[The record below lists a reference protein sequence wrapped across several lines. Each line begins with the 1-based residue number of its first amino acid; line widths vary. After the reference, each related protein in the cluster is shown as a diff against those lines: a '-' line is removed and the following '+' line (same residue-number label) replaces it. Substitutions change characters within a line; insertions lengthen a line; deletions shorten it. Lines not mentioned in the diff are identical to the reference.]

1 MMFLNYTDPFANTGG
16 GGSNFTDYFD
26 VTEYGQR
33 LAKASEEAFD
43 LGRIEKY
50 FKTINTKAVSLNT
63 EIGLGI
69 KSNVAELQKTLSEV
83 YNEGI
88 QYGISW
94 DDASKLLSGIQGQMG
109 RLIPTSAENTK
120 NALIFGKAIG
130 ETPEN
135 VAKLVAG
142 MTEYG
147 ITQSKSIQIMN
158 KVAATAR
165 ASGVD
170 AKKLTATVSSNIQK
184 AQIYGFKNGVEGL
197 TKMAAQAQR
206 VGLSLDT
213 AQKTANLILDGGPEK
228 AVEMASK
235 LQALGGNIGALGDPF
250 QLIHMSMYDMEG
262 LQDQIIKASSA
273 AVEFN
278 ETTGE
283 FKIGG
288 EEMLRLRQQAD
299 ILGLTYEDV
308 AKGAINARKEQEI
321 MSKGI
326 DFRGL
331 TEEQKGLVSSLAE
344 IGPGGKVSIDLPG
357 FNEGTRELGDLLKD
371 PAFMAELKKYG
382 ENLELAEDPQALQTA
397 MLQNAKDQLSV
408 EQQQLNTLVKLANQ
422 GIEGVGSKGFDAVQE
437 LTKTTMYNASAGFND
452 LFTSIKTSSVNLGQN
467 YKEAYEGMTT
477 LFKTGVIDPLITS
490 VTTAINTLN
499 NTLINLKNSGIDIT
513 PTPTPAQDAF
523 VPAGGGKMVTGS
535 FGSLL
540 SDGRDQMLLNPNISD
555 FFNKYNEAEN
565 KLKSI
570 GGPINEYN
578 ESENILKSIGGPKSG
593 GDLSLLYKNAT
604 AQPSQNLVDLLT
616 KSSSF
621 SPTNTEITQKVEIGG
636 KTEVTL
642 NINSNIPQNLINE
655 VLNTTQLKET
665 IMTTVNTRLS
675 AEYSDK
681 LSNAFITQKR
691 G

>member
-1 MMFLNYTDPFANTGG
+1 MMFLGYTDPFGSGAGTIYTDVQV
-16 GGSNFTDYFD
+16 SNFSSK
-26 VTEYGQR
+26 
-33 LAKASEEAFD
+33 LNEAFNSAFD
-43 LGRIEKY
+43 QKRVEDFFLTLEDKA
-50 FKTINTKAVSLNT
+50 TKLNT
-63 EIGLGI
+63 TLGQGLRKGVVEFQQEIY
-69 KSNVAELQKTLSEV
+69 KV
-83 YNEGI
+83 YEEGI
-88 QYGISW
+88 QYGIAFE
-94 DDASKLLSGIQGQMG
+94 DAGKYLEGVQSSMG
-109 RLIPTSAENTK
+109 RMIPTSAEMTK
-120 NALIFGKAIG
+120 NALVFGKAIG

-135 VAKLVAG
+135 VAKLIGG
-142 MTEYG
+142 MTQYG
-147 ITQSKSIQIMN
+147 ITQSKSIAIMN
-158 KVAATAR
+158 KVAATAK
-165 ASGVD
+165 ASGLD
-170 AKKLTATVSSNIQK
+170 AKVLTKTVSDNIVK

-206 VGLSLDT
+206 VGLSLDK
-213 AQKTANLILDGGPEK
+213 AQTTANLILQGGPEK
-228 AVEMASK
+228 AVQMASE

-273 AVEFN
+273 AVDFN

-299 ILGLTYEDV
+299 ILGLSYEDV

-326 DFRGL
+326 DFGGL
-331 TEEQKGLVSSLAE
+331 TEEQRGLVSSLAE
-344 IGPGGKVSIDLPG
+344 IGPGGKVSIDLPN
-357 FNEGTRELGDLLKD
+357 FEEGTKDLATLMQDSEFIDALNEYNKDLGKSEQD
-371 PAFMAELKKYG
+371 
-382 ENLELAEDPQALQTA
+382 LQTE
-397 MLQNAKDQLSV
+397 MLQNAKNQLSV
-408 EQQQLNTLVKLANQ
+408 QDKQLATLITIQNQ
-422 GIEGVGSKGFDAVQE
+422 GIFGQGLDVGKTILKAGEDKTLYGAAETSLNGLITQFKTSFDAANSSIETAYKFQ
-437 LTKTTMYNASAGFND
+437 LATFTTFVATLKGLVDTTVASIQV
-452 LFTSIKTSSVNLGQN
+452 TLG
-467 YKEAYEGMTT
+467 G
-477 LFKTGVIDPLITS
+477 
-490 VTTAINTLN
+490 
-499 NTLINLKNSGIDIT
+499 IT
-513 PTPTPAQDAF
+513 PPSPSPTIIVQDAF
-523 VPAGGGKMVTGS
+523 VPANGGNLVTGA

-540 SDGRDQMLLNPNISD
+540 SDGKDQMLLSPNISD
-555 FFNKYNEAEN
+555 FFKKYNEAEN
-565 KLKSI
+565 NLKSI
-570 GGPINEYN
+570 GSPNT
-578 ESENILKSIGGPKSG
+578 G
-593 GDLSLLYKNAT
+593 GDLSLLYKNAA

-655 VLNTTQLKET
+655 VLNTAQLKET

>member
-1 MMFLNYTDPFANTGG
+1 MMFLNYTDPFANAGG
-16 GGSNFTDYFD
+16 TNRYGNFTEYADI
-26 VTEYGQR
+26 TEYGVR
-33 LAKASEEAFD
+33 LKSASEAAFD

-357 FNEGTRELGDLLKD
+357 FNEGASELGDLLKD

-408 EQQQLNTLVKLANQ
+408 EEQQLNTLVKLANQ
-422 GIEGVGSKGFDAVQE
+422 GIEGVGSKGFDAIQE
-437 LTKTTMYNASAGFND
+437 LTKTTMYNASSGFND
-452 LFTSIKTSSVNLGQN
+452 LFTSIKTTSVDLGQN
-467 YKEAYEGMTT
+467 YKDAYANLTT

-490 VTTAINTLN
+490 VTSAINTLN

-513 PTPTPAQDAF
+513 PTPVLDAF

-535 FGSLL
+535 FGKFLGDTKDDMLL
-540 SDGRDQMLLNPNISD
+540 SPGIGD

-565 KLKSI
+565 NLKSI
-570 GGPINEYN
+570 GGA
-578 ESENILKSIGGPKSG
+578 KSG

-604 AQPSQNLVDLLT
+604 SQPSQNLVDLLT

-621 SPTNTEITQKVEIGG
+621 SPTNTETTQKVEIGG
-636 KTEVTL
+636 KTELTL
-642 NINSNIPQNLINE
+642 NINTNIPQNLINE
-655 VLNTTQLKET
+655 VLNTAQLKDT
-665 IMTTVNTRLS
+665 IMSTVNTRLS

>member
-1 MMFLNYTDPFANTGG
+1 MMFLNYTDPFAAGSGG
-16 GGSNFTDYFD
+16 GTEIYTNVQVSNFSDKLNKAFTSAFD
-26 VTEYGQR
+26 QTRVEDFFLTLE
-33 LAKASEEAFD
+33 AKA
-43 LGRIEKY
+43 
-50 FKTINTKAVSLNT
+50 TKLNT
-63 EIGLGI
+63 TLGQGLRKGVVEFQQEIY
-69 KSNVAELQKTLSEV
+69 KV
-83 YNEGI
+83 YEEGI
-88 QYGISW
+88 QYGIAFE
-94 DDASKLLSGIQGQMG
+94 DAGKFLEGVQSSMG
-109 RLIPTSAENTK
+109 RMIPTSAEMTK
-120 NALIFGKAIG
+120 NALVFGKAIG

-135 VAKLVAG
+135 VAKLIGG
-142 MTEYG
+142 MTQYG
-147 ITQSKSIQIMN
+147 ITQSKSIAIMN
-158 KVAATAR
+158 KVAATAK

-170 AKKLTATVSSNIQK
+170 AKVLTKTVSDNIQK

-206 VGLSLDT
+206 VGLSLES
-213 AQKTANLILDGGPEK
+213 AQKTANLILQGGPEK
-228 AVEMASK
+228 AVEMASQ
-235 LQALGGNIGALGDPF
+235 LQALGGNIGALGDTY

-273 AVEFN
+273 AVDFN

-288 EEMLRLRQQAD
+288 EEMLRLRQQAE
-299 ILGLTYEDV
+299 ILGLSYEEV

-321 MSKGI
+321 MSKV
-326 DFRGL
+326 DLDNL
-331 TEEQKGLVSSLAE
+331 TEEQRGLVSSLAE

-357 FNEGTRELGDLLKD
+357 FEEGTRDLATLMKDNSFIDALNQYNKDLKLTEKD
-371 PAFMAELKKYG
+371 
-382 ENLELAEDPQALQTA
+382 LQTE
-397 MLQNAKDQLSV
+397 MLQNAKNQLSV
-408 EQQQLNTLVKLANQ
+408 QDKQLATLITIQNQ
-422 GIEGVGSKGFDAVQE
+422 GIFGQGLDVGKTILKAGEDKTLYGDAKSSLDGLIAQFN
-437 LTKTTMYNASAGFND
+437 TSFNAAN
-452 LFTSIKTSSVNLGQN
+452 TSIKT
-467 YKEAYEGMTT
+467 AYELQLAIFTT
-477 LFKTGVIDPLITS
+477 FVATLKGLVDNTVSLIQLRIG
-490 VTTAINTLN
+490 AIT
-499 NTLINLKNSGIDIT
+499 T
-513 PTPTPAQDAF
+513 PTPSPTINVSDAF
-523 VPAGGGKMVTGS
+523 VPAGGRKMVTSS
-535 FGSLL
+535 FGKFLGDTKDDMLL
-540 SDGRDQMLLNPNISD
+540 SPGIGD

-565 KLKSI
+565 
-570 GGPINEYN
+570 N
-578 ESENILKSIGGPKSG
+578 LKSIGGPKSG

-642 NINSNIPQNLINE
+642 NINTNIPQNLINE

>member
-1 MMFLNYTDPFANTGG
+1 MMFLGYTDPFATGTG
-16 GGSNFTDYFD
+16 TDVQVSNFS
-26 VTEYGQR
+26 GK
-33 LAKASEEAFD
+33 LNEAFNSAFD
-43 LGRIEKY
+43 QTRVENFFLTLESKA
-50 FKTINTKAVSLNT
+50 TKLNT
-63 EIGLGI
+63 TLGQGLRKGVVEFQQEIY
-69 KSNVAELQKTLSEV
+69 KV
-83 YNEGI
+83 YEEGI
-88 QYGISW
+88 QYGIAFE
-94 DDASKLLSGIQGQMG
+94 DAGKFLEGVQSSMG
-109 RLIPTSAENTK
+109 RMIPTSAEMTK
-120 NALIFGKAIG
+120 NALVFGKAIG

-135 VAKLVAG
+135 VAKLIGG
-142 MTEYG
+142 MTQYG
-147 ITQSKSIQIMN
+147 ITQSKSIAIMN
-158 KVAATAR
+158 KVAATAK

-170 AKKLTATVSSNIQK
+170 AKVLTKTVSDNIQK

-213 AQKTANLILDGGPEK
+213 AQKTANLILNGGPEK
-228 AVEMASK
+228 AVQMASE

-273 AVEFN
+273 AVDFN

-331 TEEQKGLVSSLAE
+331 TEEQRGLVSSLAE

-357 FNEGTRELGDLLKD
+357 FEEGTRDLETLMQDNSFIEALNEYNKDLGKNEKD
-371 PAFMAELKKYG
+371 
-382 ENLELAEDPQALQTA
+382 LQTE
-397 MLQNAKDQLSV
+397 MLQNAKNQLSV
-408 EQQQLNTLVKLANQ
+408 QDKQLATLITIQNQ
-422 GIEGVGSKGFDAVQE
+422 GIFGQGLDVGKTILKAGEDKTLYGDAKGP
-437 LTKTTMYNASAGFND
+437 LND
-452 LFTSIKTSSVNLGQN
+452 LIAQFNSSFDNVNEGIKETYQFQLATFTTFVATLKGLVDTTVAEIEQALG
-467 YKEAYEGMTT
+467 A
-477 LFKTGVIDPLITS
+477 LSAPVPS
-490 VTTAINTLN
+490 
-499 NTLINLKNSGIDIT
+499 
-513 PTPTPAQDAF
+513 PTVKVSDAF

-535 FGSLL
+535 FGKFLGDTKDDMLL
-540 SDGRDQMLLNPNISD
+540 SPGIGD
-555 FFNKYNEAEN
+555 FFNK
-565 KLKSI
+565 
-570 GGPINEYN
+570 YN

-593 GDLSLLYKNAT
+593 GDLSLLHKNAA

-621 SPTNTEITQKVEIGG
+621 SPTNTETTQKVEIGG

-642 NINSNIPQNLINE
+642 NINTNIPQNLINE
-655 VLNTTQLKET
+655 VLNTSQLKET
-665 IMTTVNTRLS
+665 IMSTVNTRLS

>member
-1 MMFLNYTDPFANTGG
+1 MMFLNYTDPFTSEGGANN
-16 GGSNFTDYFD
+16 SALNFTDLLISNFAEKVNGAMVD
-26 VTEYGQR
+26 AFSTKRIEDFF
-33 LAKASEEAFD
+33 LTLEAKA
-43 LGRIEKY
+43 
-50 FKTINTKAVSLNT
+50 TKLNT
-63 EIGLGI
+63 TLGQGLRKGVVEFQQEIY
-69 KSNVAELQKTLSEV
+69 KV
-83 YNEGI
+83 YEEGI
-88 QYGISW
+88 QYGIAFE
-94 DDASKLLSGIQGQMG
+94 DAGKYLEGVQSSMG
-109 RLIPTSAENTK
+109 RMIPTSAEMTK
-120 NALIFGKAIG
+120 NALVFGKAIG

-135 VAKLVAG
+135 VAKLIGG
-142 MTEYG
+142 MTQYG
-147 ITQSKSIQIMN
+147 ITQSKSIAIMN
-158 KVAATAR
+158 KVAATAK
-165 ASGVD
+165 ASGLD
-170 AKKLTATVSSNIQK
+170 AKVLTKTVSDNIVK

-213 AQKTANLILDGGPEK
+213 AQKTANLILQGGPEK
-228 AVEMASK
+228 AVEMASQ

-273 AVEFN
+273 AVDFN

-299 ILGLTYEDV
+299 ILGLSYEDV

-326 DFRGL
+326 DFKGL
-331 TEEQKGLVSSLAE
+331 TEEQRGLVSSLAE
-344 IGPGGKVSIDLPG
+344 IGPGGKVSIDLPN
-357 FNEGTRELGDLLKD
+357 FEEGTKDLATLMQDSEFIDALNEYNKDLKLNEKD
-371 PAFMAELKKYG
+371 
-382 ENLELAEDPQALQTA
+382 LQTA

-408 EQQQLNTLVKLANQ
+408 QDKQLATLITIQNQ
-422 GIEGVGSKGFDAVQE
+422 GIFGIGLDAGKRITKSGEDMTMYGTAGPSYNKMFEEFKQEYGLASDLIATGYEIVAANFNTFIDTLTGLIHDAVE
-437 LTKTTMYNASAGFND
+437 TLKLVAGNIPLTAPSN
-452 LFTSIKTSSVNLGQN
+452 IPVPQN
-467 YKEAYEGMTT
+467 
-477 LFKTGVIDPLITS
+477 VP
-490 VTTAINTLN
+490 
-499 NTLINLKNSGIDIT
+499 
-513 PTPTPAQDAF
+513 DAF

-570 GGPINEYN
+570 GGP
-578 ESENILKSIGGPKSG
+578 KSG
-593 GDLSLLYKNAT
+593 GDLSLLYKNAA

-621 SPTNTEITQKVEIGG
+621 SPTNIEMTQKVEIGG
-636 KTEVTL
+636 KTELTL
-642 NINSNIPQNLINE
+642 NINTNIPQNLINE
-655 VLNTTQLKET
+655 VLNTDKLKET

-691 G
+691 E

>member
-1 MMFLNYTDPFANTGG
+1 MMFLNYTDPFAAGTSGP
-16 GGSNFTDYFD
+16 GSDFTNYANI
-26 VTEYGQR
+26 TEYGVR
-33 LAKASEEAFD
+33 LKSASEAAFD

-109 RLIPTSAENTK
+109 RLIPTTAENTK

-147 ITQSKSIQIMN
+147 ITQSKSIEIMN

-184 AQIYGFKNGVEGL
+184 AQIYGFKNGIEGL

-206 VGLSLDT
+206 VGFSLDY
-213 AQKTANLILDGGPEK
+213 AQKTANKILDGGPEK
-228 AVEMASK
+228 AVEMASE

-262 LQDQIIKASSA
+262 LQDQLIKASSA
-273 AVEFN
+273 AVDFN

-288 EEMLRLRQQAD
+288 EEMLRLRKQAD
-299 ILGLTYEDV
+299 ILGLSYEEV

-408 EQQQLNTLVKLANQ
+408 EEQQLNTLVKLANQ
-422 GIEGVGSKGFDAVQE
+422 GIEGVGSKGFDAIQE
-437 LTKTTMYNASAGFND
+437 LTKTTMYNASSGFND
-452 LFTSIKTSSVNLGQN
+452 LFTSIKTTSVDLGQN
-467 YKEAYEGMTT
+467 YKDAYANLTT

-490 VTTAINTLN
+490 VTSAINTLN
-499 NTLINLKNSGIDIT
+499 NTLINLKNSGINIT
-513 PTPTPAQDAF
+513 PTPAHDAF

-535 FGSLL
+535 FGKFLGDTKDDMLL
-540 SDGRDQMLLNPNISD
+540 SPGIGD

-565 KLKSI
+565 NLKSI
-570 GGPINEYN
+570 GGA
-578 ESENILKSIGGPKSG
+578 KSG

-604 AQPSQNLVDLLT
+604 SQPSQNLVDLLT

>member
-1 MMFLNYTDPFANTGG
+1 M
-16 GGSNFTDYFD
+16 
-26 VTEYGQR
+26 
-33 LAKASEEAFD
+33 
-43 LGRIEKY
+43 
-50 FKTINTKAVSLNT
+50 NT

-158 KVAATAR
+158 KVAATAK
-165 ASGVD
+165 ASGLD
-170 AKKLTATVSSNIQK
+170 AKKLTATVSTNIQK

-299 ILGLTYEDV
+299 ILGLSYEDV

-357 FNEGTRELGDLLKD
+357 FNEGTSELGDLLKD

-422 GIEGVGSKGFDAVQE
+422 GIEGVGSKGFDAIQE

-452 LFTSIKTSSVNLGQN
+452 LFTSIKTSTSIVNLGQN
-467 YKEAYEGMTT
+467 YKDAYANLTT

-490 VTTAINTLN
+490 VTAAINTLN
-499 NTLINLKNSGIDIT
+499 NILINLKNSGIDIT
-513 PTPTPAQDAF
+513 PTPVHDAF

-535 FGSLL
+535 FGKFLAPTKDDMLL
-540 SDGRDQMLLNPNISD
+540 SPGIGD

-565 KLKSI
+565 NLKSI

-636 KTEVTL
+636 KTELTL
-642 NINSNIPQNLINE
+642 NINTNIPQNLINE

>member
-1 MMFLNYTDPFANTGG
+1 MMFLGYSDPFAGTGSG
-16 GGSNFTDYFD
+16 GPTYTDVQVSNFSD
-26 VTEYGQR
+26 Q
-33 LAKASEEAFD
+33 LNKAFNSAFD
-43 LGRIEKY
+43 QTRVENFFLTLESKA
-50 FKTINTKAVSLNT
+50 TKLNT
-63 EIGLGI
+63 TLGQGLRKGVVEFQEEIY
-69 KSNVAELQKTLSEV
+69 KV
-83 YNEGI
+83 YEEGI
-88 QYGISW
+88 QYGIAFE
-94 DDASKLLSGIQGQMG
+94 DAGKFLEGVQSSMG
-109 RLIPTSAENTK
+109 RMIPTSAEMTK
-120 NALIFGKAIG
+120 NALVFGKAIG

-135 VAKLVAG
+135 VAKLIGG
-142 MTEYG
+142 MTQYG
-147 ITQSKSIQIMN
+147 ITQSKSIAIMN
-158 KVAATAR
+158 KVAATAK

-170 AKKLTATVSSNIQK
+170 AKVLTKTVSDNIQK

-206 VGLSLDT
+206 VGLSLDK
-213 AQKTANLILDGGPEK
+213 AQTTANLILNGGPEK
-228 AVEMASK
+228 AVEMASQ

-273 AVEFN
+273 AVDFN

-299 ILGLTYEDV
+299 ILGLSYEDV

-326 DFRGL
+326 DFKGL
-331 TEEQKGLVSSLAE
+331 TEEQRGLVSSLAE

-357 FNEGTRELGDLLKD
+357 FDEAGKDLATLMNDNTFIDALNQYNKDLGKSEQD
-371 PAFMAELKKYG
+371 
-382 ENLELAEDPQALQTA
+382 LQTE
-397 MLQNAKDQLSV
+397 MLQNAKNQLSV
-408 EQQQLNTLVKLANQ
+408 QDKQLATLITIQNQ
-422 GIEGVGSKGFDAVQE
+422 GIFGQGLDVGKTILKAGEDKTLYGAAETSLNGLIREFKNSFD
-437 LTKTTMYNASAGFND
+437 NANS
-452 LFTSIKTSSVNLGQN
+452 SIKT
-467 YKEAYEGMTT
+467 AYEFQLATFTT
-477 LFKTGVIDPLITS
+477 FIATLKALVDTTVASIQ
-490 VTTAINTLN
+490 VTL
-499 NTLINLKNSGIDIT
+499 GGIT
-513 PTPTPAQDAF
+513 PPSPNPTVKVSDAF

-535 FGSLL
+535 FGKFLGDTKDDMLL
-540 SDGRDQMLLNPNISD
+540 SPGIGD
-555 FFNKYNEAEN
+555 FFNK
-565 KLKSI
+565 
-570 GGPINEYN
+570 YN

-621 SPTNTEITQKVEIGG
+621 SPTNTETTQKVEIGG

-655 VLNTTQLKET
+655 VLNTSQLKET
-665 IMTTVNTRLS
+665 IMSTVNTRLS

>member
-16 GGSNFTDYFD
+16 GGANFTDYFD
-26 VTEYGQR
+26 VTEYGAR
-33 LAKASEEAFD
+33 LKKASEEAFD

-50 FKTINTKAVSLNT
+50 FKTVNTKAVSLNT

-69 KSNVAELQKTLSEV
+69 KSNVAELQKTLNEV

-135 VAKLVAG
+135 VAKLIAG
-142 MTEYG
+142 MTEFG
-147 ITQSKSIQIMN
+147 ITQTKSIEIMN

-206 VGLSLDT
+206 VGFNLEY
-213 AQKTANLILDGGPEK
+213 AQKTANLVLEGGPEK
-228 AVEMASK
+228 AVEMASQ

-250 QLIHMSMYDMEG
+250 QLLHMSMYDMEG
-262 LQDQIIKASSA
+262 LQDQLIKASSS

-278 ETTGE
+278 ETTGD

-288 EEMLRLRQQAD
+288 EEMLRLRQQAQ
-299 ILGLTYEDV
+299 ILGLSYDEV

-357 FNEGTRELGDLLKD
+357 FNEGTKELGDLLKD

-408 EQQQLNTLVKLANQ
+408 EQQQLNTLIKLANQ
-422 GIEGVGSKGFDAVQE
+422 GIEGVGSKGFDAIQE
-437 LTKTTMYNASAGFND
+437 LTKTTMYNASSGFND
-452 LFTSIKTSSVNLGQN
+452 LFTSIKTSSVDLGQN

-477 LFKTGVIDPLITS
+477 LFKTGVINPLITS

-499 NTLINLKNSGIDIT
+499 AALINLKNNGINTT
-513 PTPTPAQDAF
+513 PVPDAF

-540 SDGRDQMLLNPNISD
+540 SDGRDQMLLSPNISD

-565 KLKSI
+565 NLKSI
-570 GGPINEYN
+570 GGA
-578 ESENILKSIGGPKSG
+578 KSG
-593 GDLSLLYKNAT
+593 GDLSLLYKNTA

-636 KTEVTL
+636 KTEVVIDIRT
-642 NINSNIPQNLINE
+642 NIPQNLVNE
-655 VLNTTQLKET
+655 VLNTSQLKET
-665 IMTTVNTRLS
+665 IMSTVNNRLS

>member
-1 MMFLNYTDPFANTGG
+1 MMFLGYTDPFATGSSG
-16 GGSNFTDYFD
+16 TDVQVSNFS
-26 VTEYGQR
+26 GK
-33 LAKASEEAFD
+33 LNEAFNSAFD
-43 LGRIEKY
+43 QTRVENFFLTLESKA
-50 FKTINTKAVSLNT
+50 TKLNT
-63 EIGLGI
+63 TLGQGLRNGVVEFQQEIY
-69 KSNVAELQKTLSEV
+69 KV
-83 YNEGI
+83 YEEGI
-88 QYGISW
+88 QYGIAFE
-94 DDASKLLSGIQGQMG
+94 DAGKYLEGVQSSMG
-109 RLIPTSAENTK
+109 RMIPTSAEMTK
-120 NALIFGKAIG
+120 NALVFGKAIG

-135 VAKLVAG
+135 VAKLIGG
-142 MTEYG
+142 MTQYG
-147 ITQSKSIQIMN
+147 ITQSKSIAIMN
-158 KVAATAR
+158 KVAATAK

-170 AKKLTATVSSNIQK
+170 AKVLTKTVSDNIQK

-213 AQKTANLILDGGPEK
+213 AQKTANLILNGGPEK
-228 AVEMASK
+228 AVQMASE

-273 AVEFN
+273 AVDFN

-326 DFRGL
+326 DFGGL
-331 TEEQKGLVSSLAE
+331 TEEQRGLVSSLAE

-357 FNEGTRELGDLLKD
+357 FEEGTRDLETLMQDNSFIEALNEYNKDLGKNEKD
-371 PAFMAELKKYG
+371 
-382 ENLELAEDPQALQTA
+382 LQTE
-397 MLQNAKDQLSV
+397 MLQNAKNQLSV
-408 EQQQLNTLVKLANQ
+408 QDKQLATLITIQNQ
-422 GIEGVGSKGFDAVQE
+422 GIFGQGLDVGKTILKAGEDKTLYGDAKGP
-437 LTKTTMYNASAGFND
+437 LND
-452 LFTSIKTSSVNLGQN
+452 LIAQFNSSFNNVNEGIKETYDFQLATFTTFVATLKGLVDTTVAEIEQVLGGLSAPVPSPTIKVS
-467 YKEAYEGMTT
+467 
-477 LFKTGVIDPLITS
+477 
-490 VTTAINTLN
+490 
-499 NTLINLKNSGIDIT
+499 
-513 PTPTPAQDAF
+513 DAF

-535 FGSLL
+535 FGKFLGDTKDDMLL
-540 SDGRDQMLLNPNISD
+540 SPGIGD
-555 FFNKYNEAEN
+555 FFNK
-565 KLKSI
+565 
-570 GGPINEYN
+570 YN

-621 SPTNTEITQKVEIGG
+621 SPTNTETTQKVEIGG

-642 NINSNIPQNLINE
+642 NINTNIPQNLINE
-655 VLNTTQLKET
+655 VLNTSQLKET
-665 IMTTVNTRLS
+665 IMSTVNTRLS

>member
-1 MMFLNYTDPFANTGG
+1 MMFLNYTDPFANTKGTSQYG
-16 GGSNFTDYFD
+16 NFADYAD
-26 VTEYGQR
+26 ITEYGAR
-33 LAKASEEAFD
+33 LKSASEAAFD

-50 FKTINTKAVSLNT
+50 FKTVNTKAVSLNT

-147 ITQSKSIQIMN
+147 ITQSKSIEIMN

-278 ETTGE
+278 ETTGD

-299 ILGLTYEDV
+299 ILGLSYEDV

-357 FNEGTRELGDLLKD
+357 FEEGTTELGDLLKD

-408 EQQQLNTLVKLANQ
+408 EEQQLNTLVKLANQ
-422 GIEGVGSKGFDAVQE
+422 GIEGVGSKGFDAIQE

-452 LFTSIKTSSVNLGQN
+452 LFTTIKTKTSDIDLGQD
-467 YKEAYEGMTT
+467 YKEAYEGIVN

-490 VTTAINTLN
+490 VTTAINTLDN
-499 NTLINLKNSGIDIT
+499 ILINLKNSGINTT
-513 PTPTPAQDAF
+513 PVPDAF

-540 SDGRDQMLLNPNISD
+540 SDGRDQMLLSPNISD

-565 KLKSI
+565 NLKSI
-570 GGPINEYN
+570 GGA
-578 ESENILKSIGGPKSG
+578 KSG

-604 AQPSQNLVDLLT
+604 SQPSQNLVDLLT

-636 KTEVTL
+636 KTELTL
-642 NINSNIPQNLINE
+642 NINTNIPQNLINE
-655 VLNTTQLKET
+655 VLNTAQLKET

>member
-1 MMFLNYTDPFANTGG
+1 MMFLGYSDPFAGTGSG
-16 GGSNFTDYFD
+16 GPTYTDVQVSNFSD
-26 VTEYGQR
+26 Q
-33 LAKASEEAFD
+33 LNKAFNSAFD
-43 LGRIEKY
+43 QDRVENFFLTLESKA
-50 FKTINTKAVSLNT
+50 TKLNT
-63 EIGLGI
+63 TLGQGLRKGVVEFQQEIY
-69 KSNVAELQKTLSEV
+69 KV
-83 YNEGI
+83 YEEGI
-88 QYGISW
+88 QYGIAFE
-94 DDASKLLSGIQGQMG
+94 DAGKYLEGVQSSMG
-109 RLIPTSAENTK
+109 RMIPTSAEMTK
-120 NALIFGKAIG
+120 NALVFGKAIG

-135 VAKLVAG
+135 VAKLIGG
-142 MTEYG
+142 MTQYG
-147 ITQSKSIQIMN
+147 ITQSKSIAIMN
-158 KVAATAR
+158 KVAATAK

-170 AKKLTATVSSNIQK
+170 AKVLTKTVSDNIQK

-213 AQKTANLILDGGPEK
+213 AQKTANKILEGGPEK
-228 AVEMASK
+228 AVEMASE

-278 ETTGE
+278 ETTGD

-321 MSKGI
+321 MSKVDLG
-326 DFRGL
+326 GL
-331 TEEQKGLVSSLAE
+331 TEEQRGLVSSLAE

-357 FNEGTRELGDLLKD
+357 FEEGTRDLATLMQDNSFIDALNQYNKDLGKNEQDLQR
-371 PAFMAELKKYG
+371 E
-382 ENLELAEDPQALQTA
+382 
-397 MLQNAKDQLSV
+397 MLQNAKNQLSV
-408 EQQQLNTLVKLANQ
+408 QDKQLATLITIQNQ
-422 GIEGVGSKGFDAVQE
+422 GIFGQGLDVGKKIVGTAEDKTLYGDAKSSLDGLISE
-437 LTKTTMYNASAGFND
+437 F
-452 LFTSIKTSSVNLGQN
+452 KTSFSNVNSAIENAYGVQLVAFTTFVATLKGLVDTTVASIQVTLG
-467 YKEAYEGMTT
+467 G
-477 LFKTGVIDPLITS
+477 
-490 VTTAINTLN
+490 
-499 NTLINLKNSGIDIT
+499 IT
-513 PTPTPAQDAF
+513 PPSPSPTVIVAQDAF
-523 VPAGGGKMVTGS
+523 VPANGGNLVTGA

-540 SDGRDQMLLNPNISD
+540 SDGKDQMLLSPNISD
-555 FFNKYNEAEN
+555 FFKKYNEAEN
-565 KLKSI
+565 NLKSI
-570 GGPINEYN
+570 GSPNT
-578 ESENILKSIGGPKSG
+578 G
-593 GDLSLLYKNAT
+593 GDLSLLYKNAA

-655 VLNTTQLKET
+655 VLNTAQLKET

>member
-1 MMFLNYTDPFANTGG
+1 MMFLGYTDPFASGSGG
-16 GGSNFTDYFD
+16 VTDIYTNVQVSNFSDK
-26 VTEYGQR
+26 
-33 LAKASEEAFD
+33 LNKAFTSAFD
-43 LGRIEKY
+43 QTRVEDFFLTLESKA
-50 FKTINTKAVSLNT
+50 TKLNT
-63 EIGLGI
+63 TLGQGLRKGVVEFQQEIY
-69 KSNVAELQKTLSEV
+69 KV
-83 YNEGI
+83 YEEGI
-88 QYGISW
+88 QYGIAFE
-94 DDASKLLSGIQGQMG
+94 DAGKYLEGVQSSMG
-109 RLIPTSAENTK
+109 RMIPTSAEMTK
-120 NALIFGKAIG
+120 NALVFGKAIG

-135 VAKLVAG
+135 VAKLIGG
-142 MTEYG
+142 MTQYG
-147 ITQSKSIQIMN
+147 ITQSKSIAIMN
-158 KVAATAR
+158 KVAATAK

-170 AKKLTATVSSNIQK
+170 AKVLTKTVSDNIQK

-213 AQKTANLILDGGPEK
+213 AQKTANLILNGGPEK
-228 AVEMASK
+228 AVQMASE

-278 ETTGE
+278 ETTGD

-321 MSKGI
+321 MSKVDLG
-326 DFRGL
+326 GL
-331 TEEQKGLVSSLAE
+331 TEEQRGLVSSLAE

-357 FNEGTRELGDLLKD
+357 FDENTRDLATLMQDNSFIDALNQYNKDLGKSEQD
-371 PAFMAELKKYG
+371 
-382 ENLELAEDPQALQTA
+382 LQTE
-397 MLQNAKDQLSV
+397 MLQNAKNQLSV
-408 EQQQLNTLVKLANQ
+408 QDKQLATLITIQNQ
-422 GIEGVGSKGFDAVQE
+422 GIFGQGLDVGKTILGAAEDKTLYGDAKSSLDGLISE
-437 LTKTTMYNASAGFND
+437 F
-452 LFTSIKTSSVNLGQN
+452 KTSFSNVNSAIENAYGVQLVAFTTFVATLKGLVDTTVASIQVTLG
-467 YKEAYEGMTT
+467 G
-477 LFKTGVIDPLITS
+477 
-490 VTTAINTLN
+490 
-499 NTLINLKNSGIDIT
+499 IT
-513 PTPTPAQDAF
+513 PPSPSPTVIVQDAF
-523 VPAGGGKMVTGS
+523 VPANGGNLVTGA

-540 SDGRDQMLLNPNISD
+540 SDGKDQMLLSPNISD
-555 FFNKYNEAEN
+555 FFKKYNEAEN
-565 KLKSI
+565 NLKSI
-570 GGPINEYN
+570 GSPNT
-578 ESENILKSIGGPKSG
+578 G
-593 GDLSLLYKNAT
+593 GDLSLLYKNAA

-655 VLNTTQLKET
+655 VLNTAQLKET

>member
-1 MMFLNYTDPFANTGG
+1 MMFLGYSDPFAGTGG
-16 GGSNFTDYFD
+16 GGPTYTDVRVSNFSDQLNNAFNSAFNQDRVENFFLTL
-26 VTEYGQR
+26 ES
-33 LAKASEEAFD
+33 KA
-43 LGRIEKY
+43 
-50 FKTINTKAVSLNT
+50 TKLNT
-63 EIGLGI
+63 TLGQGLRKGVVEFQQEIY
-69 KSNVAELQKTLSEV
+69 KV
-83 YNEGI
+83 YEEGI
-88 QYGISW
+88 QYGIAFE
-94 DDASKLLSGIQGQMG
+94 DAGKFLEGVQSSMG
-109 RLIPTSAENTK
+109 RMIPTSAEMTK
-120 NALIFGKAIG
+120 NALVFGKAIG

-135 VAKLVAG
+135 VAKLIGG
-142 MTEYG
+142 MTQYG
-147 ITQSKSIQIMN
+147 ITQSKSIAIMN
-158 KVAATAR
+158 KVAATAK

-170 AKKLTATVSSNIQK
+170 AKVLTKTVSDNIQK

-213 AQKTANLILDGGPEK
+213 AQKTANLILNGGPEK
-228 AVEMASK
+228 AVEMASQ

-278 ETTGE
+278 ETTGD

-299 ILGLTYEDV
+299 ILGLSYEDV

-321 MSKGI
+321 MSKV
-326 DFRGL
+326 DLDGL
-331 TEEQKGLVSSLAE
+331 TEEQRGLVSSLAE

-357 FNEGTRELGDLLKD
+357 FEEGTRDLATLMQDNSFIDALNQYNKDLGKNEQD
-371 PAFMAELKKYG
+371 
-382 ENLELAEDPQALQTA
+382 LQTE
-397 MLQNAKDQLSV
+397 MLQNAKNQLSV
-408 EQQQLNTLVKLANQ
+408 QDKQLATLITIQNQ
-422 GIEGVGSKGFDAVQE
+422 GIFGQGLDVGKTILKAGEDKTLYGAAKSSLDGLISEFNNSFSNVNNAIKGAYDVQ
-437 LTKTTMYNASAGFND
+437 LLAFTTFVATLKGLVDTTVASIQV
-452 LFTSIKTSSVNLGQN
+452 TLG
-467 YKEAYEGMTT
+467 G
-477 LFKTGVIDPLITS
+477 
-490 VTTAINTLN
+490 
-499 NTLINLKNSGIDIT
+499 IT
-513 PTPTPAQDAF
+513 PPSPSPTVIVAQDAF
-523 VPAGGGKMVTGS
+523 VPANGGNLVTGA

-540 SDGRDQMLLNPNISD
+540 SDGKDQMLLSPNISD
-555 FFNKYNEAEN
+555 FFKKYNEAEN
-565 KLKSI
+565 NLKSI
-570 GGPINEYN
+570 GSPNT
-578 ESENILKSIGGPKSG
+578 G
-593 GDLSLLYKNAT
+593 GDLSLLYKNAA

-655 VLNTTQLKET
+655 VLNTAQLKET

>member
-1 MMFLNYTDPFANTGG
+1 MMFLGYTDPFASGAATGPEFSKVQV
-16 GGSNFTDYFD
+16 SNFSD
-26 VTEYGQR
+26 Q
-33 LAKASEEAFD
+33 LNKAFNSAFD
-43 LGRIEKY
+43 QTRVEDFFLTLESKA
-50 FKTINTKAVSLNT
+50 TKLNT
-63 EIGLGI
+63 TLGQGLRKGVVEFQEEIY
-69 KSNVAELQKTLSEV
+69 KV
-83 YNEGI
+83 YEEGI
-88 QYGISW
+88 QYGIAFE
-94 DDASKLLSGIQGQMG
+94 DAGKFLEGVQSSMG
-109 RLIPTSAENTK
+109 RMIPTSAEMTK
-120 NALIFGKAIG
+120 NALVFGKAIG

-135 VAKLVAG
+135 VAKLIGG
-142 MTEYG
+142 MTQYG
-147 ITQSKSIQIMN
+147 ITQSKSIAIMN
-158 KVAATAR
+158 KVAATAK
-165 ASGVD
+165 ASGLD
-170 AKKLTATVSSNIQK
+170 AKTLTKTVSDNIQK

-213 AQKTANLILDGGPEK
+213 AQKTANLILNGGPEK
-228 AVEMASK
+228 AVQMASE

-273 AVEFN
+273 AVDFN

-331 TEEQKGLVSSLAE
+331 TEEQRGLVSSLAE

-357 FNEGTRELGDLLKD
+357 FEEGTRDLETLMQDNSFIEALNEYNKDLGKNEKD
-371 PAFMAELKKYG
+371 
-382 ENLELAEDPQALQTA
+382 LQTE
-397 MLQNAKDQLSV
+397 MLQNAKNQLSV
-408 EQQQLNTLVKLANQ
+408 QDKQLATLITIQNQ
-422 GIEGVGSKGFDAVQE
+422 GIFGQGLDVGKKIVGTAED
-437 LTKTTMYNASAGFND
+437 KTLYGAAKTSLDGLITQFND
-452 LFTSIKTSSVNLGQN
+452 SFSNVNSAIENAYGVQLVAFTTFV
-467 YKEAYEGMTT
+467 ET
-477 LFKTGVIDPLITS
+477 
-490 VTTAINTLN
+490 
-499 NTLINLKNSGIDIT
+499 LKNLVDDTVALIQVKLGSITT
-513 PTPTPAQDAF
+513 PTPSPTIIVQDAF

-535 FGSLL
+535 FGKFFGDTKDDMLL
-540 SDGRDQMLLNPNISD
+540 SPGIGD

-565 KLKSI
+565 NLKSI
-570 GGPINEYN
+570 GGA
-578 ESENILKSIGGPKSG
+578 KSG

-604 AQPSQNLVDLLT
+604 SQPSQNLVDLLT

-636 KTEVTL
+636 KTELTL
-642 NINSNIPQNLINE
+642 NINTNIPQNLINE
-655 VLNTTQLKET
+655 VLNTAQLKET